1 MKKVIGCLLIGLSFL
16 TTAIIIAIGEISV
29 TLKEVAS
36 GNYSWS
42 NSFNEVSILSYIA
55 IVLTVIIGIYL
66 IKDNNS
72 KEQSYGSAK

>member
-16 TTAIIIAIGEISV
+16 TAAIIIAIGEISV

-42 NSFNEVSILSYIA
+42 NSFNESILYC
-55 IVLTVIIGIYL
+55 L
-66 IKDNNS
+66 IL
-72 KEQSYGSAK
+72 QSYLQLS

>member
-42 NSFNEVSILSYIA
+42 NSFN
-55 IVLTVIIGIYL
+55 
-66 IKDNNS
+66 
-72 KEQSYGSAK
+72 